1 GRDQLERVAIF
12 RRPDLGRDRPDLLVQ
27 GQGILLK
34 GVGRQE
40 KDLDLGHHSR
50 SPPELRPKKVTALN
64 FYSEGSS
71 PLSTASPRRSL
82 ALPGPWP
89 TRDVGAD
96 LWPQLFSDV
105 SCIALWISSE
115 KILTRLYSILHW
127 FHKRLEVNVKNP
139 RENRCFQT

>member
-64 FYSEGSS
+64 FYSECPSENY
-71 PLSTASPRRSL
+71 PLSRTASRTL
-82 ALPGPWP
+82 
-89 TRDVGAD
+89 V
-96 LWPQLFSDV
+96 
-105 SCIALWISSE
+105 
-115 KILTRLYSILHW
+115 ILSIVSILLCGVSRT
-127 FHKRLEVNVKNP
+127 FLEFN
-139 RENRCFQT
+139 